1 MTVPKRD
8 TLRHTY
14 ADYLAWSRSSGDEL
28 IDGVAYVKE
37 PPAPSPIHQGI
48 VAELCRQVGNAL
60 EDWSRGSGD
69 VPSGDTLSR
78 VFVSPF
84 DVRLP
89 KSNEQGDEI
98 DTVVQP
104 DVLIICDRLKTDSRG
119 IRGAPDWIAEVLSP
133 STAGYDQIVKLPAYE
148 RAGVAE
154 VWLIH
159 PIDRTVA
166 IYRLEEGR
174 YGRATILELKGH
186 TQISAVPAVTI
197 DWDRVIGKIA

>member
-1 MTVPKRD
+1 MTLPRRD
-8 TLRHTY
+8 TLFHTY
-14 ADYLAWSRSSGDEL
+14 IDYLTWSRSSGDEL
-28 IDGVAYVKE
+28 IDGTAYVKE
-37 PPAPSPIHQGI
+37 PPAPSPVHQGI
-48 VAELCRQVGNAL
+48 VAELCRQAGNAL
-60 EDWSRGSGD
+60 EDS
-69 VPSGDTLSR
+69 PSR
-78 VFVSPF
+78 VFIAPF

-89 KSNEQGDEI
+89 KPNEQGDEVEEVN
-98 DTVVQP
+98 TVVQP
-104 DVLIICDRLKTDSRG
+104 DVLIICDRRKTDSRG

-174 YGRATILELKGH
+174 YGRPTILELEGQ

-197 DWDRVIGKIA
+197 DWDRVLARIA